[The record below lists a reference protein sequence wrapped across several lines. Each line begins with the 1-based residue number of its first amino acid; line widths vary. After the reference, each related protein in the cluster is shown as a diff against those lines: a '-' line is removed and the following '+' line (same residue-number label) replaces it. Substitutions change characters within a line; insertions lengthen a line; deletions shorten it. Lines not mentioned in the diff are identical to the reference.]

1 MTAPALLAL
10 DFDGVI
16 CDTAH
21 EGYRSAWHV
30 CREVIP
36 ALSEAA
42 PTDQAQRFVR
52 LRPVLEHGWEFPLL
66 MLAILDGIPEATI
79 WESFQTTC
87 RQQLLERYRVTPK
100 QLAVLMDEARD
111 GAIRRNLDDWL
122 AGQALYPGMA
132 DRLRAILSSDILL
145 YIITTKEA
153 RFANTLLETHGVAV
167 PTDRIWGKERA
178 RPKAELLRSLAAAHT
193 IPFRNIWFVEDRLQ
207 TIRAVQGEAD
217 LAAVGLFLALW
228 GYIMPKDPDAAA
240 RDPRIVPLS
249 LDRFCQDF
257 SAWAR

>member
-1 MTAPALLAL
+1 MTAPKLLAL

-16 CDTAH
+16 CNTVH
-21 EGYRSAWHV
+21 EGCRSAWQV
-30 CREVIP
+30 CREVVPRLGDAPP
-36 ALSEAA
+36 AEFASM
-42 PTDQAQRFVR
+42 FVR

-66 MLAILDGIPEATI
+66 MLAILEGVPEATI

-87 RQQLLERYRVTPK
+87 RQRLLEKFHMTPK
-100 QLAVLMDEARD
+100 RLAARFDAARD
-111 GAIRRNLDDWL
+111 GAIRGNLDEWL

-132 DRLRAILSSDILL
+132 ARLGNILQSKILV
-145 YIITTKEA
+145 YVITTKEA
-153 RFANTLLETHGVAV
+153 RFAHKLLETHGVAV

-178 RPKAELLRSLAAAHT
+178 RPKAELLRVLAATHE
-193 IPFRNIWFVEDRLQ
+193 IPFRDIWFVEDRLQ

-228 GYIMPKDPDAAA
+228 GYIMPTDRDTAV

-257 SAWAR
+257 SAWTK